1 MSFPLITYNLKLE
14 TQMNEV
20 YISGAGCISAAGDG
34 WRESAAGLYAD
45 AGVVP
50 FPPSE
55 RIGSTLAT
63 PVFEL
68 TEFDPGNESKSM
80 AFLHH
85 ALKEAL
91 DSAGLAAGGLRG
103 KNVCVSI
110 GTTVSCQLN
119 NIPFYGKLRSGTVD
133 SWEPLRNFFT
143 SNPSE
148 RIRREYGLAGSALT
162 VSNACVSGADA
173 IALAYLNVASG
184 ACELAIAGGVDELN
198 RVPIAGFNALGI
210 ASPEPCRP
218 FDKKRRGLN
227 LGEGA
232 GVVILESGA
241 SLEKRKR
248 RAEFVLEGVG
258 CAGDAY
264 HITAPHPDGR
274 GLERAVMTALR
285 LAGLSASDI
294 AFVNAHGTGTEN
306 NDLCESALLSRVF
319 GRDVRYLSTKGR
331 TGHTLAA
338 AGALELIFTLI
349 MLERGAVPP
358 SYGFEEKPE
367 NIAVPPVSEL
377 TPFTGSHAMSTS
389 LAFGGCNTALI
400 AGRV

>member
-1 MSFPLITYNLKLE
+1 
-14 TQMNEV
+14 MNEV

-91 DSAGLAAGGLRG
+91 DSAGLAAGVLRG

-198 RVPIAGFNALGI
+198 RVPIAGFNALGV

-218 FDKKRRGLN
+218 FDKKHTLDRSADSQRSLFSVPVPWAFTKAIS
-227 LGEGA
+227 EA
-232 GVVILESGA
+232 ESPA
-241 SLEKRKR
+241 RR
-248 RAEFVLEGVG
+248 RAV
-258 CAGDAY
+258 
-264 HITAPHPDGR
+264 ITARSSPRPSG
-274 GLERAVMTALR
+274 
-285 LAGLSASDI
+285 
-294 AFVNAHGTGTEN
+294 
-306 NDLCESALLSRVF
+306 C
-319 GRDVRYLSTKGR
+319 
-331 TGHTLAA
+331 
-338 AGALELIFTLI
+338 
-349 MLERGAVPP
+349 GAV
-358 SYGFEEKPE
+358 
-367 NIAVPPVSEL
+367 I
-377 TPFTGSHAMSTS
+377 
-389 LAFGGCNTALI
+389 
-400 AGRV
+400 

>member
-1 MSFPLITYNLKLE
+1 
-14 TQMNEV
+14 MNEV

-34 WRESAAGLYAD
+34 WEESASGLYAD
-45 AGVVP
+45 GGAVP
-50 FPPSE
+50 LPPSE

-91 DSAGLAAGGLRG
+91 DSAGLSAGELQG

-119 NIPFYGKLRSGTVD
+119 NIPFYARLRSGTVD
-133 SWEPLRNFFT
+133 SWEPLRNFFA

-148 RIRREYGLAGSALT
+148 SIRREYGLRGPVLT

-184 ACELAIAGGVDELN
+184 VCDLAIAGGVDELN
-198 RVPIAGFNALGI
+198 RVPIAGFNALGV

-218 FDKKRRGLN
+218 FDERRRGLN

-232 GVVILESGA
+232 GIVILESGA
-241 SLEKRKR
+241 SLEKRKH
-248 RAEFVLEGVG
+248 RAKFVLEGIG

-285 LAGLSASDI
+285 LTGLSASDI

-306 NDLCESALLSRVF
+306 NDLCESSLLARVF
-319 GRDVRYLSTKGR
+319 GRGVRYLSTKGR

-349 MLERGAVPP
+349 MLERGAVPA
-358 SYGFEEKPE
+358 SCGFEVKPE
-367 NIAVPPVSEL
+367 NIPVAPVSEL
-377 TPFTGSHAMSTS
+377 TPFTGTHAMSTS